1 MIYIDTSA
9 FLKLVKDEN
18 ESRALNEYLS
28 VRATRDFT
36 SSKLLTI
43 EARRGLLRYA
53 PRRLPRLDLL
63 LDSVTQIDI
72 SDAVIESASRFPD
85 PMLRSLDAIHL
96 ATALLIKDDIELLL
110 SYDDRMLEAAA
121 AHGLETA
128 APA

>member
-28 VRATRDFT
+28 ERGTRDFV
-36 SSKLLTI
+36 SSKLLTV
-43 EARRGLLRYA
+43 EARRGLQRYA
-53 PRRLPRLDLL
+53 PHRLPRLGLM
-63 LDSVTQIDI
+63 LDGVTQIEV
-72 SDAVIESASRFPD
+72 SDAVLESASRFPD

-96 ATALLIKDDIELLL
+96 ATALLIRDDIDLLL
-110 SYDDRMLEAAA
+110 SYDDRMVTAAST
-121 AHGLETA
+121 HGLRTA